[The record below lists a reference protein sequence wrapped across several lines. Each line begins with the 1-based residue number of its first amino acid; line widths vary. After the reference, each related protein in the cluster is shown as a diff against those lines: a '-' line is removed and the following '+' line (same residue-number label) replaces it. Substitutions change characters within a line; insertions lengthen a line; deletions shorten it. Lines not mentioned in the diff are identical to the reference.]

1 MTIGIILTIIALICC
16 IIAFIISVI
25 NSDIIDGIIM
35 LLLACFNVF
44 MLKCYLDIYNKPQE
58 VQTTVVKDIQG
69 FSVDSTL
76 TISGADTTK
85 TYTLTYWK

>member
-25 NSDIIDGIIM
+25 NSNIIDGIIM
-35 LLLACFNVF
+35 LLLACFNAF
-44 MLKCYLDIYNKPQE
+44 ILKCYLNIHNESQE
-58 VQTTVVKDIQG
+58 IQTTIVKDIKE
-69 FSVDSTL
+69 FSIDSTL

-85 TYTLTYWK
+85 TYILTYWK

>member
-69 FSVDSTL
+69 FSIDSTL

-85 TYTLTYWK
+85 TYILTYWK

>member
-44 MLKCYLDIYNKPQE
+44 MLKCYLDINNEPQ
-58 VQTTVVKDIQG
+58 DISFFG
-69 FSVDSTL
+69 GEPLLHFND
-76 TISGADTTK
+76 II
-85 TYTLTYWK
+85 

>member
-44 MLKCYLDIYNKPQE
+44 MLKCYLDIYNEPQE
-58 VQTTVVKDIQG
+58 IQTTIVKDIQG
-69 FSVDSTL
+69 FSIDSTL

-85 TYTLTYWK
+85 TYILTYWK

>member
-44 MLKCYLDIYNKPQE
+44 MLKCYLDINHEPQE
-58 VQTTVVKDIQG
+58 VQTTIVKDIQG
-69 FSVDSTL
+69 FSIDSTL

-85 TYTLTYWK
+85 TYILTYWK

>member
-44 MLKCYLDIYNKPQE
+44 MLKCYLYINNEPQE
-58 VQTTVVKDIQG
+58 IQTTIVKDIQG
-69 FSVDSTL
+69 FSIDSTL

-85 TYTLTYWK
+85 TYILTYWK